1 MNTCKAALRI
11 AWQHKLYLLIYMV
24 GLGTLMLVMGS
35 SAISSNDGSGSGVDS
50 FQVATPRIAVI
61 NTDGGALG
69 DGLRDY
75 LAQTST
81 IVTLH
86 DDAQSLQDAVARN
99 DVDLIATIPAGY
111 SSRFEEAAANGE
123 RPPTINT
130 AVSYTSGKGSLAKI
144 DVDGYFTQLR
154 NTLSSGLRADMTSAV
169 DYTVQQGARSDLR
182 AGITVVQT
190 KSQSGKSLSNGF
202 GMVMKLSV
210 YPLFTALTVC
220 VSLLIGVFNSR
231 ETSRRIT
238 ASPLRSF
245 IFSGQQLLA
254 CLLIGLICWVLY
266 SGATLALIAPHN
278 PGFSALNPGEV
289 TLPVITQL
297 VFTLVAIAFGY
308 MLGQFRISTSA
319 ANGIA
324 VALGLVLMFTS
335 GAAFDPSVMPEV
347 MVILGKLTPGWWFSV
362 SVDQALGISTASHTG
377 ASLSGWLQALGLVAA
392 FGFAFLC
399 VGLAAGR
406 FRTTHPGT
414 MAPAVTQLTELG

>member
-130 AVSYTSGKGSLAKI
+130 AVSYTSGKGSLTKI

-254 CLLIGLICWVLY
+254 CLLIGLICWFYTAV
-266 SGATLALIAPHN
+266 PHWRLSRLTTRDSLRSD
-278 PGFSALNPGEV
+278 PG
-289 TLPVITQL
+289 
-297 VFTLVAIAFGY
+297 
-308 MLGQFRISTSA
+308 R
-319 ANGIA
+319 
-324 VALGLVLMFTS
+324 
-335 GAAFDPSVMPEV
+335 
-347 MVILGKLTPGWWFSV
+347 W
-362 SVDQALGISTASHTG
+362 
-377 ASLSGWLQALGLVAA
+377 
-392 FGFAFLC
+392 
-399 VGLAAGR
+399 R
-406 FRTTHPGT
+406 FRSSRSWCSHWSPSPSDTCSGNSEYRPLRRTALPW
-414 MAPAVTQLTELG
+414 PSDWC